1 MPHTEYKSSF
11 NYILEQLQN
20 ISNDKDRGTEF
31 EYFCKQFLLKDPT
44 YYNQFKEVYLRNELL
59 LDNDYKD
66 IGIDLIAIT
75 TDNEF
80 VAIQCKCY
88 TKDIAKSDIDS
99 FISASSKSYHNSKYG
114 EIIFKERLLMHIAPR
129 LSANAEKIIENQNPR
144 VFQIS
149 KKDFEESQV
158 DYSSFKLNDN
168 TYSFKLKP
176 HKVLRSHQKEAINNI
191 LEEFKHFNRTK
202 LIMACGT
209 GKSLTA
215 IRLLDI
221 MLLEQQI
228 ALFLAPSIALV
239 SQSLKEAFAQS
250 QKPFKAFV
258 ICSDSKVG
266 KEIEDAKS
274 SELPIPPTTNP
285 TLLSEQITK
294 HQNERLI
301 IFSTY
306 HSIEVIMDC
315 LKELKRNIK
324 IAICDEAHRTAGFNE
339 KDKEQ
344 SHYTKIHNDNLIK
357 CDYRL
362 YMSATP
368 KIFKERAK
376 EQAKKEE
383 LFLYSMDNEEIF
395 GKNAY
400 ELNFD
405 NALKQDLLCDYKV
418 IISILDKNLITNSTN
433 QTPIIKYTDKKG
445 KEKEKQ
451 VDLEFA
457 GKIIATYLALSK
469 QNILEID
476 KTTHKTSIFN
486 EDKTP
491 MKTSIAFHSSID
503 NSILR
508 TSSFKTILDNFDK
521 DTLSLE
527 LEHVDGNM
535 NTLEKSEKLDLLKNP
550 KAEINILSNA
560 KCLTEGI
567 DIPSLD
573 SVIFFDSKD
582 SLVEIVQAVGRVMRK
597 APNKQYGYIILPIT
611 MELEKLEN
619 YDETLN
625 KHEDFKAL
633 WKLLNALRAHDNRL
647 VSECELY
654 KKIEP
659 ILGKPPK
666 NKDDSN
672 DDDND
677 TNNEN
682 NKNKDLKNKITQQ
695 SLFLQGLK
703 DHIINIAPNK
713 IGDRYYWS
721 SFASNVANI
730 AKNIKLRLKALLAD
744 PSIEEK
750 MQEFL
755 KTLHININSSLN
767 LENAL
772 DLLTQHVI
780 TKPIFECLY
789 SLGHFSQN
797 NAVCASMDNLYN
809 DITKH
814 SLDAETTELNEFYT
828 SIKESASF
836 AQSDKEKQSIIK
848 NLYNTFFAKAFEKES
863 QKLGIVYTPIEIVD
877 FMIHSSNALLKKHF
891 NTSLNEKGVKIADPF
906 LGTGSFLTRLL
917 QSGMISKE
925 NLPYK
930 YEHDIFGNEITLL
943 AYYIANLNIAS
954 VYNELLGSFIE
965 PKGVCFCDTFE
976 TYDKDKPL
984 DFKEPYLEENKAKI
998 KAFKNEENL
1007 FVILGNPP
1015 YSRKQENANDNNQ
1028 NNFYP
1033 KLTKRLQDTYT
1044 KESKAQ
1050 KNDYDTYKLALRFA
1064 SDKIQKGVI
1073 AFVTNASFL
1082 RANSDDGL
1090 RASLAKEFNA
1100 IYIMDLRGN
1109 QRTSG
1114 ELSKQEG
1121 GKVFGS
1127 GSRTPVCCV
1136 FLIKDKETF
1145 KEKCEIF
1152 YHNIGDY
1159 RSAEDKLSL
1168 LEHSKHILNAKLEH
1182 LTPDSH
1188 NDWLDLRDP
1197 AFDKFMPITDKKK
1210 KFSEQESVFK
1220 AFSSGVVTSRD
1231 TWAYNFSKENL
1242 AKNIKTSIDFYNS
1255 QLGKSAKEV
1264 EKDPTKISWS
1274 RRAYKM
1280 CERDYK
1286 LDFNENQIRTSLQRP
1301 FTKIHIYYD
1310 IVLNEEQCQMDKIYP
1325 FNNNSTH
1332 ANERERERERVKHT
1346 P

>member
-1 MPHTEYKSSF
+1 MPNTEYKSSF

-20 ISNDKDRGTEF
+20 IANDKERGTEF

-44 YYNQFKEVYLRNELL
+44 YHAQFKEVYLRNEFD

-88 TKDIAKSDIDS
+88 THDIDKKGVDS
-99 FISASSKSYHNSKYG
+99 FISASSKSYHNNKHG

-129 LSANAEKIIENQNPR
+129 LSSNAEKIIENQNPR

-149 KKDFEESQV
+149 TKDFEESQV
-158 DYSSFKLNDN
+158 DYTNFKINQQ
-168 TYSFKLKP
+168 YSFKLKP

-221 MLLEQQI
+221 MLEEQQI

-315 LKELKRNIK
+315 LKELKRSIK
-324 IAICDEAHRTAGFNE
+324 IAICDEAHRSAGFNE
-339 KDKEQ
+339 KDKAQ
-344 SHYTKIHNDNLIK
+344 SHYTKIHNDDLIK

-418 IISILDKNLITNSTN
+418 IISILDKNLIANTAN
-433 QTPIIKYTDKKG
+433 QTPIITYTDKKG
-445 KEKEKQ
+445 KERQKQ

-476 KTTHKTSIFN
+476 KTTHKTSAFN

-527 LEHVDGNM
+527 LAHVDGNM
-535 NTLEKSEKLDLLKNP
+535 NALEKSEKLDLLKSP

-560 KCLTEGI
+560 RCLTEGI

-573 SVIFFDSKD
+573 SVVFFDSKD

-666 NKDDSN
+666 NKGDN
-672 DDDND
+672 DDND

-682 NKNKDLKNKITQQ
+682 NKNEDLKKQFIQQ

-730 AKNIKLRLKALLAD
+730 AKNIKLRLKALLKD

-772 DLLTQHVI
+772 DLLTQHII

-789 SLGHFSQN
+789 SLGHFSKN

-848 NLYNTFFAKAFEKES
+848 NLYNTFFTKAFEKES

-877 FMIHSSNALLKKHF
+877 FMIHSSNELLKKHF

-917 QSGMISKE
+917 QSNLISRE

-930 YEHDIFGNEITLL
+930 YQNDIFGNEITLL

-954 VYNELLGSFIE
+954 VYNELLGEFIE
-965 PKGVCFCDTFE
+965 PKNVCFCDTFE

-1015 YSRKQENANDNNQ
+1015 YSVGQKSANDNNQ

-1033 KLTKRLQDTYT
+1033 KLTKRLQDTYI

-1050 KNDYDTYKLALRFA
+1050 KNNYDTYKLALRFA
-1064 SDKIQKGVI
+1064 SDKMQKGI
-1073 AFVTNASFL
+1073 ISFVTNASFL

-1109 QRTSG
+1109 ARTSG
-1114 ELSKQEG
+1114 ELRKQEG
-1121 GKVFGS
+1121 GNIFGL

-1136 FLIKDKETF
+1136 FLVKDKENF
-1145 KEKCEIF
+1145 KGRCEIF

-1159 RSAEDKLSL
+1159 KSAEEKLSL
-1168 LEHSKHILNAKLEH
+1168 LEHFKHILNTKLEN
-1182 LTPDSH
+1182 LTPDSY

-1197 AFDKFMPITDKKK
+1197 AFDKFMPITNKKE
-1210 KFSEQESVFK
+1210 KFKEQNSVFK
-1220 AFSSGVVTSRD
+1220 MSSMGIVSARD
-1231 TWAYNFSKENL
+1231 VWVYNLSKDEL
-1242 AKNIKTSIDFYNS
+1242 SKNMQTSIDFYNS
-1255 QLGKSAKEV
+1255 QLGKDK
-1264 EKDPTKISWS
+1264 KDCQNDPTKISWS
-1274 RRAYKM
+1274 R
-1280 CERDYK
+1280 K
-1286 LDFNENQIRTSLQRP
+1286 LYNECKKKKKIEFNTEKIRPCMYRP
-1301 FTKIHIYYD
+1301 FTKTHLYYD
-1310 IVLNEEQCQMDKIYP
+1310 TAFNEMQCQMDKIYP
-1325 FNNNSTH
+1325 FDTDSTN
-1332 ANERERERERVKHT
+1332 ANERERERE
-1346 P
+1346 